1 MKTNIKTTLFSP
13 KTLAVMGL
21 CIAMTV
27 VLDKFVIIP
36 VGSAIRIGLGALP
49 VIFASNYISPVAG
62 AITALIADLLGCVLA
77 GYTINPVVTLGF
89 VLTAFL
95 SGIFY
100 NYVFVKL
107 PLTLRLFLSIIPAAA
122 VGSALVTSFGLWLWY
137 AKGTPFY
144 LYVIGRLPSFAINYT
159 AITVIIRLV
168 VLNSGARAFF
178 GRLRGE
184 TK

>member
-1 MKTNIKTTLFSP
+1 M
-13 KTLAVMGL
+13 
-21 CIAMTV
+21 
-27 VLDKFVIIP
+27 
-36 VGSAIRIGLGALP
+36 
-49 VIFASNYISPVAG
+49 
-62 AITALIADLLGCVLA
+62 
-77 GYTINPVVTLGF
+77 VTLGF

>member
-27 VLDKFVIIP
+27 VLDKFVMIP

-100 NYVFVKL
+100 N
-107 PLTLRLFLSIIPAAA
+107 
-122 VGSALVTSFGLWLWY
+122 
-137 AKGTPFY
+137 
-144 LYVIGRLPSFAINYT
+144 
-159 AITVIIRLV
+159 
-168 VLNSGARAFF
+168 
-178 GRLRGE
+178 
-184 TK
+184 

>member
-13 KTLAVMGL
+13 KTLAIMGL

-27 VLDKFVIIP
+27 VLDKFVMIP
-36 VGSAIRIGLGALP
+36 VGSAIRMGLGALP
-49 VIFASNYISPVAG
+49 VIFASIYISPVAG

-144 LYVIGRLPSFAINYT
+144 LYVLGRLPSFAINYT